1 MRFGTIAALTALA
14 LSVCPPMSAIA
25 APQAKAYH
33 IYQPNLFPK
42 GAPPPAQ
49 TSMLYYGGPVISTT
63 KVVVVLWGPK
73 VPKGTTSIVKPFF
86 KALTNSTFVDQ
97 LAQYSTVGIVGVN
110 GDPGTNQT
118 IARGSFGGKFVI
130 TPANKSNNLTDADV
144 QTELEGQ
151 ITAHSLPKAN
161 LNTLYMIY
169 FPAGITITLDGLTS
183 CASFGAYHEAVSSN
197 VTPKNIFY
205 GVMPD
210 CGYNP
215 AEMTSVSSHEFAE
228 ATTDAIPT
236 PGSNPAFP
244 QAWNTYNGY
253 EIGDL
258 CESYQGKLTAGS
270 QTFTVQQVF
279 LNTTHACSTGNYT
292 SP

>member
-1 MRFGTIAALTALA
+1 MRLGTTAALTALA
-14 LSVCPPMSAIA
+14 LSVCMPISSNA
-25 APQAKAYH
+25 APQGKAYH
-33 IYQPNLFPK
+33 IYQPNLFPR
-42 GAPPPAQ
+42 GAAPAQ

-63 KVVVVLWGPK
+63 NVVVVLWGPK
-73 VPKGTTSIVKPFF
+73 VPKGTTSIIKPFF
-86 KALTNSTFVDQ
+86 EALTNSTYVDQ
-97 LAQYSTVGIVGVN
+97 LSQYSTVGITGVN

-118 IARGSFGGKFVI
+118 IARGGFRGKFVI
-130 TPANKSNNLTDADV
+130 TPVNKNTNITDADV

-151 ITAHSLPKAN
+151 ISAANLPKAN

-183 CASFGAYHEAVSSN
+183 CSSFGAYHEAVSSK
-197 VTPKNIFY
+197 VTKKNIFY

-215 AEMTSVSSHEFAE
+215 AEETSVSSHEFAE

-244 QAWNTYNGY
+244 QAWNTSDGY
-253 EIGDL
+253 EIADL
-258 CESYQGKLTAGS
+258 CESFQGKLTAAG
-270 QTFTVQQVF
+270 QTYTVQQVF

>member
-1 MRFGTIAALTALA
+1 MKLGTTAALTALA
-14 LSVCPPMSAIA
+14 LAACPPVTAIA
-25 APQAKAYH
+25 APQGKAYH

-42 GAPPPAQ
+42 GAAPAQ
-49 TSMLYYGGPVISTT
+49 TSMLYYGGPVISNT
-63 KVVVVLWGPK
+63 KVVVVLWGPN
-73 VPKGTTSIVKPFF
+73 VPKPTTAILKPFF
-86 KALTNSTFVDQ
+86 KALTNSTYVDQ
-97 LAQYSTVGIVGVN
+97 MAQYSTVGITGVN

-130 TPANKSNNLTDADV
+130 TPANKNTNITDADV

-151 ITAHSLPKAN
+151 ITAAHLPKAN

-183 CASFGAYHEAVSSN
+183 CSSFGAYHEAVSSN
-197 VTPKNIFY
+197 VTKKNIFY

-210 CGYNP
+210 CGYSP
-215 AEMTSVSSHEFAE
+215 AEETSVSSHEFAE

-236 PGSNPAFP
+236 PRSNPAFP
-244 QAWNTYNGY
+244 QAWNTANGY

-258 CESYQGKLTAGS
+258 CESFQGKLTAAG
-270 QTFTVQQVF
+270 QTYTVQQVF

>member
-1 MRFGTIAALTALA
+1 MRLGTTAALTALA
-14 LSVCPPMSAIA
+14 LSLCPPMSAIA
-25 APQAKAYH
+25 APQGKAYH

-42 GAPPPAQ
+42 ASAPAQ

-86 KALTNSTFVDQ
+86 KALTNSTYVDQ
-97 LAQYSTVGIVGVN
+97 MSQYSTVGITGVN

-118 IARGSFGGKFVI
+118 IARGGFRGKFVI
-130 TPANKSNNLTDADV
+130 TPVNKNTNLTDADV

-151 ITAHSLPKAN
+151 ISAKNLPKAD

-169 FPAGITITLDGLTS
+169 FPAGIVITLDGLRS

-215 AEMTSVSSHEFAE
+215 AQMTSVSSHEFAE

-244 QAWNTYNGY
+244 QAWNTSDGY

-258 CESYQGKLTAGS
+258 CESSQGKLTAGG